1 MVSSIELEN
10 RHCAR
15 NYDPLPVVLTR
26 GEGVHVWDDAGN
38 RYIDMMSAYSAVSHG
53 HAHPRLVAV
62 AREQLGRLSIVSRAF
77 HTDKL
82 GPFLERACELT
93 GQEKALPMNTG
104 AEAVETAL
112 KAARKW
118 AYDVKAVRPGE
129 AEIIACRGN
138 FHGRTIAVVAMS
150 SEAQYQRGFGPFPP
164 GFRLVDFGDAQALER
179 AITPNTAAF
188 IVEPIQGEAGIVMPP
203 DGYLRACRDICRKH
217 NVLLIA
223 DEIQTGLG
231 RTGSMLA
238 CDHEGIT
245 PDGLVLG
252 KALGGGLMPVSL
264 FLARADVMDR
274 FTPGSHGSTFGGN
287 PLAAAIGL
295 EALDVL
301 VEEDLPGRSASNGEY
316 LMKQLRRIDSP
327 LISEVRGRGL
337 FIGLQIDPSRG
348 SARRVCELL
357 MTRGVLTKETH
368 ETVVRLAPPLV
379 ISRSEIDIAVGK
391 ISDVIGEMDQ
401 IRVAS

>member
-1 MVSSIELEN
+1 
-10 RHCAR
+10 
-15 NYDPLPVVLTR
+15 VVLTH
-26 GEGVHVWDDAGN
+26 GEGIHVWDEAGN

-82 GPFLERACELT
+82 GPFLKRACELT
-93 GQEKALPMNTG
+93 GQDKALPMNTG

-118 AYDVKAVRPGE
+118 AYDVKAVPPGK

-138 FHGRTIAVVAMS
+138 FHGRTIAAVAMS
-150 SEAQYQRGFGPFPP
+150 SEVRYRRGFGPFPP
-164 GFRLVDFGDAQALER
+164 GFRLVDFGDAKALER

-188 IVEPIQGEAGIVMPP
+188 IVEPVQGEAGIVMPP
-203 DGYLRACRDICRKH
+203 DGYLKACRDICRTH
-217 NVLLIA
+217 DVLLIA

-252 KALGGGLMPVSL
+252 KALGGGLVPVSL

-287 PLAAAIGL
+287 PLASAIGL

-301 VEEDLPGRSASNGEY
+301 VEEDLARASASNGEY
-316 LMKQLRRIDSP
+316 LMKRLRLIESP
-327 LISEVRGRGL
+327 LVREVRGRGL
-337 FIGLQIDPSRG
+337 FVGLEIDPSRG
-348 SARRVCELL
+348 SARRVCERL
-357 MTRGVLTKETH
+357 MTRGVLSKETH

-379 ISRSEIDIAVGK
+379 ISRSDIDIAVDK
-391 ISDVIGEMDQ
+391 ISDVIGEMGQ
-401 IRVAS
+401 IRVAL

>member
-1 MVSSIELEN
+1 MVSLLELEN

-26 GEGVHVWDDAGN
+26 GEGIHVWDDAGN

-82 GPFLERACELT
+82 GPFLKRACELT
-93 GQEKALPMNTG
+93 GQDKALPMNTG

-112 KAARKW
+112 KAARRW
-118 AYDVKAVRPGE
+118 AYDVKAVPPGE

-138 FHGRTIAVVAMS
+138 FHGRTMAAVAMS
-150 SEAQYQRGFGPFPP
+150 SEPEYQRGFGPFPP
-164 GFRLVDFGDAQALER
+164 GFRLVDFGDAEALER

-188 IVEPIQGEAGIVMPP
+188 IVEPIQGEAGIVVPP
-203 DGYLRACRDICRKH
+203 DGYLKACREICRKH

-238 CDHEGIT
+238 CDHEGVT

-252 KALGGGLMPVSL
+252 KALGGGIMPVSL

-301 VEEDLPGRSASNGEY
+301 VEEDLAAASASNGEY
-316 LMKQLRRIDSP
+316 LMKQLRGIDSP
-327 LISEVRGRGL
+327 LVSEIRGRGL
-337 FIGLQIDPSRG
+337 FIGLEIDPSRA

-357 MTRGVLTKETH
+357 MSRGVLSKETH
-368 ETVVRLAPPLV
+368 ATVVRLAPPLV
-379 ISRSEIDIAVGK
+379 ISRSEIDIAVNQ
-391 ISDVIGEMDQ
+391 ISDVIGEMDR